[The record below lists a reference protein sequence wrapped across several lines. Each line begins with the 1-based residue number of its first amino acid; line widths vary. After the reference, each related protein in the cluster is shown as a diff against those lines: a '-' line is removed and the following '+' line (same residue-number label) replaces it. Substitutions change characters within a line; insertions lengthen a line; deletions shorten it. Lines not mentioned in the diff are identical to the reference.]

1 MGWQMLHRFEGNAG
15 RRVRVETLLSQK
27 LVSHNRALAEKMA
40 DRLLL
45 KSLVKDEIL
54 IEQNNSDNDV
64 YLILSGSFDV
74 IVNGRKVAQRKA
86 NDHVGEMAAIEP
98 TQRRAAS
105 VVATEESV
113 VAILSERELAE
124 FGAEYTE
131 IYLCIAR
138 ELSRRLLQ
146 RNAHITA
153 THDKIRVFI
162 ISSAESLEIAR
173 VVQDAFAY
181 DDFLTVVW
189 TDGVFRATNYTLE
202 SLEDEVDIS
211 DFAIAIAHSD
221 DETHSHGKDWPSP
234 RDNVIFELGLFMGRL
249 GRNRAIL
256 MEPRGE
262 GIKLPSDLAGVTT
275 IPYRYEKGTN
285 ATALMAPACNKLR
298 NHIRHNGPNN

>member
-1 MGWQMLHRFEGNAG
+1 MLHRFEGDAA
-15 RRVRVETLLSQK
+15 RRVRVEALMSQK
-27 LVSHNRALAEKMA
+27 LVSHNSELAEQMA
-40 DRLLL
+40 DRLPL
-45 KSLVKDEIL
+45 KALAKGEVL
-54 IEQNNSDNDV
+54 IEQDGTDNEV
-64 YLILSGSFDV
+64 FLILAGSFDV

-105 VVATEESV
+105 LVATEESV
-113 VAILSERELAE
+113 VAVLSEQDLASL
-124 FGAEYTE
+124 GAQYTE
-131 IYLCIAR
+131 IYLRIAR

-173 VVQDAFAY
+173 TVQNAFAR

-189 TDGVFRATNYTLE
+189 TDGVFRVANYTLQ
-202 SLEDEVDIS
+202 SLEDEVNAS
-211 DFAIAIAHSD
+211 DFAIAIAHGD
-221 DETHSHGKDWPSP
+221 DETHSRGQDWPSP

-249 GRNRAIL
+249 GRHRAIL

-275 IPYRYEKGTN
+275 IPYRYEKGAN
-285 ATALMAPACNKLR
+285 AAALMAPACNALR
-298 NHIRHNGPNN
+298 DHIRHWGPNN